1 MVIDDDD
8 AQLVEDFFLKI
19 PNSNFRLLVFNFQF
33 KTKVQS
39 LVAFM
44 CILAQHKTTTHICL

>member
-1 MVIDDDD
+1 MVIDDDVQP
-8 AQLVEDFFLKI
+8 AEKSKKKF
-19 PNSNFRLLVFNFQF
+19 PNSNFKLLVFHFQF

-44 CILAQHKTTTHICL
+44 CILAQHKTTSYICF